1 LPCGYGS
8 VIITYTEILK
18 NFFLIG
24 ERKMK
29 KTIMSDLRANVR
41 GVEMI
46 SKNKAGNFMF
56 RKGYFYTMGMDEDKF
71 AVNVEANIRKLGYS
85 VQVIGCGN
93 HWTPFNGRAPIQRQS
108 HFWVEAKIF

>member
-1 LPCGYGS
+1 
-8 VIITYTEILK
+8 
-18 NFFLIG
+18 
-24 ERKMK
+24 
-29 KTIMSDLRANVR
+29 
-41 GVEMI
+41 
-46 SKNKAGNFMF
+46 
-56 RKGYFYTMGMDEDKF
+56 MDEDKF